1 MPEGLPCKADAS
13 DLGMVPT
20 GQNNPWT
27 GPREMWFPKST
38 VYNDNKKA
46 VLMTN
51 GLKIKNSIENEHL

>member
-1 MPEGLPCKADAS
+1 MPEGLTCRAYVS

-20 GQNNPWT
+20 GHNNLWP
-27 GPREMWFPKST
+27 GPREMLFLKST

-51 GLKIKNSIENEHL
+51 GLKIKNYLE